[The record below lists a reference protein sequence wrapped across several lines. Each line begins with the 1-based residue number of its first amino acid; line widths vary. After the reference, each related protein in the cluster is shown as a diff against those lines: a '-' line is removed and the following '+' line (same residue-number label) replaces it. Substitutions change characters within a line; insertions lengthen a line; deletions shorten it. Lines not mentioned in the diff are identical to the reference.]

1 MLLINLDDALK
12 MILMSDWCNPSEYF
26 ALLCSSKHWSFTEH
40 LRSSALFAL
49 SRWHAPECDCALTMR
64 YWYVVWHECKDTF
77 RRKHW
82 DVSLWK
88 DACVLTYHG
97 KLFVAHEPFFYALD
111 AMLAAHYAEC
121 TVRSVLATSIRMH
134 PYVINVLLFLS
145 SGAFAFLGA
154 VEIPESD
161 SDEEEGSCMRFN
173 VVVATT
179 LHDLEEKAVQL
190 IASSSTSSIDV
201 RLKPWYLDNEGALQI
216 YLCYIGANTQ
226 KYIHTQD
233 PFLPLAEDLLSWRSA
248 FTEEYFFPR

>member
-1 MLLINLDDALK
+1 
-12 MILMSDWCNPSEYF
+12 
-26 ALLCSSKHWSFTEH
+26 
-40 LRSSALFAL
+40 
-49 SRWHAPECDCALTMR
+49 
-64 YWYVVWHECKDTF
+64 
-77 RRKHW
+77 
-82 DVSLWK
+82 
-88 DACVLTYHG
+88 
-97 KLFVAHEPFFYALD
+97 
-111 AMLAAHYAEC
+111 
-121 TVRSVLATSIRMH
+121 MH

-248 FTEEYFFPR
+248 FTEEYFCSAVARKGLLHKLRMDGYFGRHVSSFFASIGPMEIEKRNKMFQLLMRSWRAPQPGSASSFRGN